1 MELSKINIDD
11 FYNHK
16 SINIKNISNKSD
28 SLVCVRAF
36 IYDLNFEESRE
47 VLKDL
52 GYYERFING
61 IKVEDNKEVFERLK
75 EETYKFLKIGEGNE

>member
-1 MELSKINIDD
+1 M
-11 FYNHK
+11 
-16 SINIKNISNKSD
+16 
-28 SLVCVRAF
+28 AF

-61 IKVEDNKEVFERLK
+61 IKVEDNKDDK
-75 EETYKFLKIGEGNE
+75 KFNNNNDFKNKHNKK

>member
-1 MELSKINIDD
+1 M
-11 FYNHK
+11 
-16 SINIKNISNKSD
+16 
-28 SLVCVRAF
+28 AF